1 MNRLR
6 CSVSAIQS
14 EIVPMNH
21 RVSLDSLA
29 LWSLRSCKQGIRGLI
44 PFLLFRIAE
53 KRSTNEANSPLSPS
67 SAAAAGAGDSG
78 NCEVCGKS
86 ELRSKMKRKR
96 FCSVSCARSAKQNS
110 TEQISSPVQNGT
122 VGNGGTALVDTV
134 MNGGGAVA
142 TLPTPMVVPGA
153 DPSLNQLTMLGSSP
167 TAVVH
172 SNVKLEMKDAYG
184 QPAPQ
189 QQQQL
194 PGVLGA
200 ATPFAQQQQQQL
212 LLQQQQSAAATL
224 LTAAAAPLTV
234 GTPPTATGMLLSA
247 GDVTAPGGPQTPT
260 GLAAAAAAAAAAS
273 EENSSILRWTV
284 QDVYE
289 FIRGL
294 PGCSDYAEDFVNQEI
309 DGQALLLLK
318 ENHLVST
325 MDMKL
330 GPALK
335 IVARVN
341 LMKTAI
347 APPEGQ

>member
-1 MNRLR
+1 
-6 CSVSAIQS
+6 
-14 EIVPMNH
+14 
-21 RVSLDSLA
+21 
-29 LWSLRSCKQGIRGLI
+29 
-44 PFLLFRIAE
+44 
-53 KRSTNEANSPLSPS
+53 
-67 SAAAAGAGDSG
+67 
-78 NCEVCGKS
+78 
-86 ELRSKMKRKR
+86 MKRKR

-122 VGNGGTALVDTV
+122 VGNGGSALVDTV
-134 MNGGGAVA
+134 MNGGGTVA
-142 TLPTPMVVPGA
+142 SLPTPMVVPGA

-189 QQQQL
+189 PQQPL

-200 ATPFAQQQQQQL
+200 ATPFAQQQQQQQQQQQL

-234 GTPPTATGMLLSA
+234 GTPPTATGILLSSA
-247 GDVTAPGGPQTPT
+247 GDVAAPVGGPQTPT

-289 FIRGL
+289 FIRAL